1 MHHKLL
7 ALLAL
12 CLTTFL
18 YFGVPWRHAP
28 ISYSLPAGV
37 TAANATLGF
46 GAVLAVS
53 RPQSPRREELLFAAN
68 LTGVEITI
76 PLQPKW
82 TDADVAR
89 LKADRGSKIT
99 RGSALAWLGHLNALK
114 WYGNL
119 NTVLFPNFQEA
130 RLTRVHRYRFL
141 ESGLET
147 ALILEDDVDWDIRL
161 RTVEVPLVAKAFR
174 KLLHSDATYWADLS
188 QWEMIHLG
196 HCGDIFS
203 ADKFKGMP
211 HERFVDNTLPPLKR
225 MHTKTQ
231 AFLQRLG
238 FGEYERMIHRSSWPL
253 CTFGYAVTQAS
264 ARRISTE
271 LAARETD
278 GGKQAFDVRTLEA
291 CRDLGYKCYSANP
304 ELFHH
309 TEAPSEIAEVNQGT
323 DEHGRLQAQST
334 DVTPNIA
341 CGARSKQFFTNDKAT
356 LDFLKMEVGEKGHCL
371 LDEMEPDRSKWP
383 WVI

>member
-18 YFGVPWRHAP
+18 YFGIPWRHAP
-28 ISYSLPAGV
+28 AQYSLPAGV

-82 TDADVAR
+82 TDEDVER
-89 LKADRGSKIT
+89 LKADQGSKIT

-114 WYGNL
+114 W
-119 NTVLFPNFQEA
+119 
-130 RLTRVHRYRFL
+130 FL

-174 KLLHSDATYWADLS
+174 RLLNSDATYWADLS

-203 ADKFKGMP
+203 ADKFKDMP
-211 HERFVDNTLPPLKR
+211 HEKFIDDTLPPRKR

-231 AFLQRLG
+231 AFLERLG

-271 LAARETD
+271 LAAREKE
-278 GGKQAFDVRTLEA
+278 GGTQAFDVRTLEA

-309 TEAPSEIAEVNQGT
+309 TEAPSEIAEINQGT
-323 DEHGRLQAQST
+323 DEHGRLKAQST

-341 CGARSKQFFTNDKAT
+341 CGARSKQFYTEDKAT
-356 LDFLKMEVGEKGHCL
+356 LDFLKVEVGEKGHCL
-371 LDEMEPDRSKWP
+371 LDEMEHGRSRWP
-383 WVI
+383 